1 MKSPRALIALS
12 FAICLS
18 SYGAIGSALREAN
31 LPEIVTTT
39 VPSLSFSKGDKGWSG
54 GMFTNGYVASTS
66 FDSNTSYAIYQ
77 STEDIDASKAAPAI
91 LHAIAEK
98 FKLPIS
104 DPSSSWTKRTP
115 LGLKPEDY
123 AETFLSSFPKKDRT
137 KAAEYV
143 TVEIVK
149 SEAHSYA
156 VQITYINVKNE

>member
-1 MKSPRALIALS
+1 MKSPRAIIALS

-18 SYGAIGSALREAN
+18 SYAAVGSPLRKAN

-54 GMFTNGYVASTS
+54 GMVANGYVANTT

-104 DPSSSWTKRTP
+104 DPSSSWVKTISSGP
-115 LGLKPEDY
+115 PPEDY
-123 AETFLSSFPKKDRT
+123 AEAFLSSFPEKDRT
-137 KAAEYV
+137 KGAEYV
-143 TVEIVK
+143 TVEIAK
-149 SEAHSYA
+149 IEAHSYA
-156 VQITYINVKNE
+156 VQITYVNVKNE